1 VLELWQTDS
10 ADSRACRQ
18 SCVQKSMRKYPAPR
32 WPHRRLPRHCAFNC
46 NLKLRSQG
54 RASPQHEDF
63 LRRHHGR
70 MVKDMALTQTHRNF
84 NSISDIPKVY
94 IVIFKSY
101 FRRSDLDL
109 LDAPALLLLL
119 LDLHISS
126 ITVTLYENEEFA
138 APLEVMRAD
147 HIYRVHIACF
157 IHCMMRSVSA
167 SKYPLCNDGTQ
178 YVWKDDYN
186 IKIITVQWDPIERV
200 QGIMALPC

>member
-1 VLELWQTDS
+1 VLSIVTSKCEVKDELVRNMKIFFDGIMEEWLKT
-10 ADSRACRQ
+10 
-18 SCVQKSMRKYPAPR
+18 
-32 WPHRRLPRHCAFNC
+32 WHLPR
-46 NLKLRSQG
+46 RIEIS
-54 RASPQHEDF
+54 
-63 LRRHHGR
+63 
-70 MVKDMALTQTHRNF
+70 T
-84 NSISDIPKVY
+84 SISDIPKVY

-126 ITVTLYENEEFA
+126 ITVTLYENEEFV

-178 YVWKDDYN
+178 YVWKDDYK
-186 IKIITVQWDPIERV
+186 IKIITVRWDPIERV
-200 QGIMALPC
+200 QGIMAFAMLVSRTMGYGKVNWIRLNNNLVGIEWQLSWS

>member
-1 VLELWQTDS
+1 VLSIVTSKCEVKDELVRNMKIFFDGIMEEWSKT
-10 ADSRACRQ
+10 
-18 SCVQKSMRKYPAPR
+18 
-32 WPHRRLPRHCAFNC
+32 WHLPR
-46 NLKLRSQG
+46 RIEIS
-54 RASPQHEDF
+54 
-63 LRRHHGR
+63 
-70 MVKDMALTQTHRNF
+70 T
-84 NSISDIPKVY
+84 SISDFPKVY

-109 LDAPALLLLL
+109 LDAPAVLLLL

-126 ITVTLYENEEFA
+126 ITVTLYENEEFV

-167 SKYPLCNDGTQ
+167 GKYPLCNDGTQ

-186 IKIITVQWDPIERV
+186 IKIITVRWDPIERV
-200 QGIMALPC
+200 QGIMAFAMLVSRTMGYGKVNWIRLNNNPVGIEWQLSWS